1 MMNHASTPPKLTP
14 PYTEC
19 SAQKT
24 ERRAAEGIEREHHII
39 EHQASSIEHRAVVA
53 RDQLRREQASKLT
66 ARGTER
72 ERLHS
77 NGSRGE
83 RES

>member
-39 EHQASSIEHRAVVA
+39 EQLSLGTSSVVSKQAN
-53 RDQLRREQASKLT
+53 SK
-66 ARGTER
+66 
-72 ERLHS
+72 
-77 NGSRGE
+77 GSRTGKT
-83 RES
+83 SFKWF